1 MEPAEAASV
10 SSGDLL
16 RWSETLSA
24 LARTGLGFTENLYE
38 RERFEEV
45 LKVAADMRVAA
56 GHDLGSDRLVEEWM
70 KEVGV
75 GVPGYVT
82 PKVAVGAVVG
92 NERGELLLVQ
102 RADSGLWLYPTG
114 WADVGY
120 SASEVAV
127 KEVWEE
133 TGIEV
138 EPVRLVAV
146 LDGLRLGFTRIPLYS
161 IVFHCRTLGGELAA
175 HPLECAEVGWFAEDA
190 LPEPLAGGDRWAP
203 RAFAAIRGEDAEVLF
218 DPPRDPA
225 WRSAVRARTSSGPGT
240 GTGGAR

>member
-1 MEPAEAASV
+1 MEPAEGGPV
-10 SSGDLL
+10 SAEEVL

-24 LARTGLGFTENLYE
+24 LARTGLAFTDNLYE

-56 GHDLGSDRLVEEWM
+56 GHGAGSERVVEEWM
-70 KEVGV
+70 REVGA
-75 GVPGYVT
+75 GVSGYVT
-82 PKVAVGAVVG
+82 PKVAVGAVAG
-92 NERGELLLVQ
+92 NDKGELLLVQ
-102 RADSGLWLYPTG
+102 RADSGVWLYPTG

-138 EPVRLVAV
+138 EPLRLMAV

-161 IVFHCRTLGGELAA
+161 LVFHCRVVGGRLRA
-175 HPLECAEVGWFAEDA
+175 HPLECADVGWFAEDA
-190 LPEPLAGGDRWAP
+190 LPSPLAGADQWVG
-203 RAFAAIRGEDAEVLF
+203 RAFAAIRGEPVEVLF
-218 DPPRDPA
+218 DEPRTPT
-225 WRSAVRARTSSGPGT
+225 WRGSVRSPTSTDS
-240 GTGGAR
+240 